1 VVVNASTI
9 DTYFP
14 LYASTGKNLLPP
26 VLLPERGYVDAVI
39 QPRGNR
45 RRTIAALEVLDGKRT
60 GIHNPQTQ
68 EISYTS
74 GTFHEVLCGG
84 RNWTMRFVLHE
95 TLGPMDSLS
104 G

>member
-1 VVVNASTI
+1 MRR
-9 DTYFP
+9 P
-14 LYASTGKNLLPP
+14 LILISLFTLYKEKFTTPCIAA
-26 VLLPERGYVDAVI
+26 ERGYVDAVI
-39 QPRGNR
+39 QPRDNR

-60 GIHNPQTQ
+60 RIHNPQTQ

-95 TLGPMDSLS
+95 TLGPLDSLS